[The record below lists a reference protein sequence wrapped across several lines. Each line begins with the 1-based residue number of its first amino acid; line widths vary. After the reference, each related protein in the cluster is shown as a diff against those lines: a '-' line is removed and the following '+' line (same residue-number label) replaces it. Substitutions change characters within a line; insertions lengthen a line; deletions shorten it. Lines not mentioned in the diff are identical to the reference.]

1 MADPTERELVVC
13 LHYAEGGEEGE
24 GRCDGREIME
34 LAVEWGGSLIVER
47 IVAQV
52 SSRINAEATDFERM
66 KRSEFPFALN
76 LHCI

>member
-1 MADPTERELVVC
+1 MV
-13 LHYAEGGEEGE
+13 G
-24 GRCDGREIME
+24 EIME

>member
-1 MADPTERELVVC
+1 MNERLSFLLLLSVAASASAK
-13 LHYAEGGEEGE
+13 LRPFGAAEEEGE

-52 SSRINAEATDFERM
+52 SSPVELMRKRRI
-66 KRSEFPFALN
+66 LN
-76 LHCI
+76 E